1 MDPFEHSLRNAQCD
15 VPSLAVRTPF
25 SDNKHAR
32 LVLEKLTNFI
42 RTQVPHF
49 GDFRNGIM
57 PLDVHR
63 GLDLGW
69 YGHCVAETPQRL
81 AKIDEYLVEEAL
93 RAPCFP
99 KEDSSCIRS
108 PVELR

>member
-15 VPSLAVRTPF
+15 VPSLVARTPF
-25 SDNKHAR
+25 SDHKHAR
-32 LVLEKLTNFI
+32 LVLEKFANFV

-69 YGHCVAETPQRL
+69 YGHCVAATPPGF
-81 AKIDEYLVEEAL
+81 AKIDEYLVDWL
-93 RAPCFP
+93 SGFR
-99 KEDSSCIRS
+99 KH
-108 PVELR
+108 

>member
-1 MDPFEHSLRNAQCD
+1 MVNAFEHGARNPQRNI
-15 VPSLAVRTPF
+15 PSLVARTSF
-25 SDNKHAR
+25 SEDKHTR
-32 LVLEKLTNFI
+32 LILEKFANFV

-69 YGHCVAETPQRL
+69 YGHCVAATPPGF
-81 AKIDEYLVEEAL
+81 AKIDEYLVDWL
-93 RAPCFP
+93 SGFR
-99 KEDSSCIRS
+99 KH
-108 PVELR
+108 